1 MAASST
7 SHPQP
12 EAVRFNERPH
22 RTFVALS
29 IPVLFSLVAEPVTGL
44 VDTAFV
50 AQLGAEALAGLG
62 VGTIV
67 LSGVFWAFNF
77 LGIGT
82 QTEVAQAFGGEA
94 TARARQI
101 TGLAM
106 ALGVGIGVAMIA
118 LGLPLAEP
126 AAVAMGGEGAVTAAA
141 VEYMRVR
148 LFGTPAVLVTMVAFG
163 TMRGMQDMRTPL
175 WIAVG
180 VNALNVIL
188 DPLLI
193 FGYGPIPTLG
203 VAGAAGASTIAQ
215 WLGAVWAVGV
225 LAKRLG
231 RPARLP
237 VEDIRKLLRI
247 GGDLFVRTGFLLSF
261 LVLATRSATT
271 ISAEAGAAHQAI
283 RQVWVFTALFLDA
296 FALTAQSLVGYFY
309 GAGAIRDARR
319 VAGIAVVWSLATG
332 IGLAGAMLMGERW
345 VADLLVPASA
355 VALFGPAWALAA
367 LTQPFNALAF
377 ATDGVHWGTSD
388 FRYIRNAT
396 VLATLIGAAGLYV
409 LDE

>member
-106 ALGVGIGVAMIA
+106 ALGVGIG
-118 LGLPLAEP
+118 
-126 AAVAMGGEGAVTAAA
+126 
-141 VEYMRVR
+141 
-148 LFGTPAVLVTMVAFG
+148 
-163 TMRGMQDMRTPL
+163 
-175 WIAVG
+175 
-180 VNALNVIL
+180 
-188 DPLLI
+188 
-193 FGYGPIPTLG
+193 
-203 VAGAAGASTIAQ
+203 
-215 WLGAVWAVGV
+215 
-225 LAKRLG
+225 
-231 RPARLP
+231 
-237 VEDIRKLLRI
+237 
-247 GGDLFVRTGFLLSF
+247 
-261 LVLATRSATT
+261 
-271 ISAEAGAAHQAI
+271 
-283 RQVWVFTALFLDA
+283 
-296 FALTAQSLVGYFY
+296 
-309 GAGAIRDARR
+309 
-319 VAGIAVVWSLATG
+319 
-332 IGLAGAMLMGERW
+332 
-345 VADLLVPASA
+345 
-355 VALFGPAWALAA
+355 
-367 LTQPFNALAF
+367 
-377 ATDGVHWGTSD
+377 
-388 FRYIRNAT
+388 
-396 VLATLIGAAGLYV
+396 
-409 LDE
+409 